1 MTFTFDLV
9 TQIWVRRV
17 ELIKVELHIVAVV
30 LKPRSYK
37 MPTFQERE
45 KTVSFFYNDVLEIEI
60 L

>member
-1 MTFTFDLV
+1 MIFSVASLFRFLD
-9 TQIWVRRV
+9 
-17 ELIKVELHIVAVV
+17 IVAVV

-45 KTVSFFYNDVLEIEI
+45 KNVSFFYNDVLEIEI